1 MREFIAKLRTCLVE
15 DTKECLLAW
24 WRYTLYYSWW
34 DGFLSK
40 TIRDQ
45 FKWRMN
51 IMEKAC
57 YENGSCQRCG
67 CTTGPLQM
75 ADKSCDKPCYTP
87 FMDKEKWDLFISGE
101 EIVFIKNKIF
111 TRWKYKR
118 RVLENVLKG
127 ETMFQHNIFKNN
139 KLVHSKLEKIDELEN

>member
-1 MREFIAKLRTCLVE
+1 MKEFIAKLRTCLVE

-34 DGFLSK
+34 DGFLAK

-45 FKWRMN
+45 FKWRMD

-67 CTTGPLQM
+67 ERGKMEPI
-75 ADKSCDKPCYTP
+75 Y
-87 FMDKEKWDLFISGE
+87 KWRGNCF
-101 EIVFIKNKIF
+101 
-111 TRWKYKR
+111 Y
-118 RVLENVLKG
+118 
-127 ETMFQHNIFKNN
+127 
-139 KLVHSKLEKIDELEN
+139 